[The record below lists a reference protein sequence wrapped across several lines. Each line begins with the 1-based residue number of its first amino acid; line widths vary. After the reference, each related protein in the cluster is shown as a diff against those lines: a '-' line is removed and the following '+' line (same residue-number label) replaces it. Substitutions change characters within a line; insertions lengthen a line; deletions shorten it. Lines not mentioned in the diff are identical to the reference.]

1 MADVIEAEEK
11 GSDVTSATLLLLDAF
26 EKDCDTAVVVSKDGD
41 LCLPIK
47 LAHTRLRLRVGIV
60 NPHPEKYRSRVLE
73 GDFFKQL
80 KSTAVASSLSRCGMG
95 LVSSGSLQAG
105 NAYSAETR
113 RSGSRTQ
120 PPKRLG

>member
-1 MADVIEAEEK
+1 MADVIKPEEK
-11 GSDVTSATLLLLDAF
+11 GSDVTLATLLLLDVF
-26 EKDCDTAVVVSKDGD
+26 EKGCDTALVVSNDAD

-47 LAHTRLRLRVGIV
+47 LARIRLGPRVGIV
-60 NPHPEKYRSRVLE
+60 NPHPEECRSRVLE

-80 KSTAVASSLSRCGMG
+80 KSTAVAGSLSRCGMR

-105 NAYSAETR
+105 NAYRAETR